1 MRYLMWNI
9 SNFFSMLWQIFAILC
24 KSYILIGFIVV
35 LLFLSL
41 MILSFI
47 VIHDEFMEA
56 INEAMSEFNFDDS
69 TSSFIVFFLFLS
81 LFILFAYPIIIIGLL
96 QSDDWYRGIIM
107 NVRDKLNKLSN
118 KIDLFPELS
127 LCDKLQNR
135 LIVFGVNIFNWIK
148 NMLLKLHR
156 I

>member
-24 KSYILIGFIVV
+24 KAYLIIGVIIV
-35 LLFLSL
+35 LLFLFL
-41 MILSFI
+41 MLISYI
-47 VIHDEFMEA
+47 VVHDEFIEA

-96 QSDDWYRGIIM
+96 QSDD
-107 NVRDKLNKLSN
+107 
-118 KIDLFPELS
+118 
-127 LCDKLQNR
+127 
-135 LIVFGVNIFNWIK
+135 
-148 NMLLKLHR
+148 
-156 I
+156 

>member
-24 KSYILIGFIVV
+24 KAYISIGFIVV
-35 LLFLSL
+35 LLFLLL

-47 VIHDEFMEA
+47 VVHDEFMEA

-96 QSDDWYRGIIM
+96 QSDD
-107 NVRDKLNKLSN
+107 
-118 KIDLFPELS
+118 
-127 LCDKLQNR
+127 
-135 LIVFGVNIFNWIK
+135 
-148 NMLLKLHR
+148 
-156 I
+156 

>member
-24 KSYILIGFIVV
+24 KAYLTIGIIVV
-35 LLFLSL
+35 LLFLFL

-47 VIHDEFMEA
+47 VVHDEFMEA

-69 TSSFIVFFLFLS
+69 TASFIVFFLFLS

-96 QSDDWYRGIIM
+96 QSDD
-107 NVRDKLNKLSN
+107 
-118 KIDLFPELS
+118 
-127 LCDKLQNR
+127 
-135 LIVFGVNIFNWIK
+135 
-148 NMLLKLHR
+148 
-156 I
+156 